1 MNALR
6 RWIVDDFEKGAG
18 RHDEPDIYGG
28 PPGDPGLIG
37 PGSMS
42 WEINADL
49 ASVSQAGLPAIVLE
63 ILHPSVIAGVQDLS
77 NYREDPF
84 QRARATLGYVLATTF
99 GNTEAA
105 TSVIERV
112 KHIHSFVNGT
122 RPDGVP
128 YRALDPELLAWV
140 HTCIPWMILRV
151 YEATKRP
158 LSQHE
163 KDRYLSEQAVIGR
176 MGGADWV
183 PTTAAELDDY
193 IETMRPRL
201 SVNAQTREFVDF
213 LMTSPFFPNL
223 PERLDRQLHRFA
235 IYAGMSRAP
244 RWAQETHRIRPAACG
259 DARPDGSDAA
269 FRCRAPALGVRHT
282 ALPANGPGPGG
293 RNRAFRGRR
302 VVIDAQ
308 LIEVVGGASA
318 GSRVDE
324 RGRPHQCPN
333 PGRRADRGCRRWA
346 ATHHGRGRGSAG
358 GRVADDGLPPLPAA
372 RRSGR
377 GAGAPGDATLPR
389 PPSPTPSTASADP
402 NEGVAEAFIAA
413 VSFARAH
420 PMLRRAGEG
429 EPAPIADSV
438 ELLKMGSAFIA
449 NYIHGEERGT
459 PSQQVRWVADV
470 FARLFF
476 TYISMPPSRSRLR
489 GRRRTAAVRARGPD
503 PDGGSA
509 PSVSL

>member
-1 MNALR
+1 
-6 RWIVDDFEKGAG
+6 
-18 RHDEPDIYGG
+18 
-28 PPGDPGLIG
+28 
-37 PGSMS
+37 MS

-105 TSVIERV
+105 TAVIERV

-122 RPDGVP
+122 RPDGVA
-128 YRALDPELLAWV
+128 YRALDPELIAWV

-151 YEATKRP
+151 FEETKRP
-158 LSQHE
+158 LSQRE

-183 PTTAAELDDY
+183 PETAAELDDY
-193 IETMRPRL
+193 VEAMRPRL

-213 LMTSPFFPNL
+213 LMTSPFFPDL
-223 PERLDRQLHRFA
+223 PERLDRQLHRFT

-244 RWAQETHRIRPAACG
+244 RWAQELIGFDRPPKA
-259 DARPDGSDAA
+259 DARVDGPDAA
-269 FRCRAPALGVRHT
+269 PRRATAEVGVRRT
-282 ALPANGPGPGG
+282 ALSAAGTTTGGG
-293 RNRAFRGRR
+293 RGCAEGRR

-318 GSRVDE
+318 GGRVDE
-324 RGRPHQCPN
+324 AADRTSQRILDAALTEAAAVGLQRITVEDVV
-333 PGRRADRGCRRWA
+333 RRAGVSRMTAYRRYPRRDDLVEA
-346 ATHHGRGRGSAG
+346 LVRRETQRFLGA
-358 GRVADDGLPPLPAA
+358 VADAID
-372 RRSGR
+372 SSVV
-377 GAGAPGDATLPR
+377 AGD
-389 PPSPTPSTASADP
+389 
-402 NEGVAEAFIAA
+402 GVAEAFIAA
-413 VSFARAH
+413 VSFAREH
-420 PMLRRAGEG
+420 PILRRATRS

-438 ELLKMGSAFIA
+438 ELVTMGSAFIA
-449 NYIHGEERGT
+449 NYIHGDEPGV

-476 TYISMPPSRSRLR
+476 TYISMPPR
-489 GRRRTAAVRARGPD
+489 D
-503 PDGGSA
+503 PDFGDDAELRRFAHEVLTPMVERAVG
-509 PSVSL
+509 